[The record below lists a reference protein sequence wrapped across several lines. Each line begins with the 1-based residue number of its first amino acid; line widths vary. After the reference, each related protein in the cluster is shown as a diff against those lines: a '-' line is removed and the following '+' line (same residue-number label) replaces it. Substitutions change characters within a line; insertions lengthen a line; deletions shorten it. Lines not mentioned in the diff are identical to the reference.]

1 MSPDR
6 MLLGRVFAYND
17 AARNRLGVN
26 YEQLSVNRPT
36 TPINQYTFDG
46 QMAFEHSGSAPTYAP
61 NSYGRDFATGYR
73 TGSEATWEA
82 DGELV
87 CSAQTRHAEDDDFG
101 QAHTLVHDVFSD
113 AERDELVDTLVDL
126 MTNFDMEEPV
136 IGNTLSY
143 WRNIDAGVAEAIE
156 GRI

>member
-1 MSPDR
+1 

-26 YEQLSVNRPT
+26 YEQLPVNRPT
-36 TPINQYTFDG
+36 TPTNQYTFDG

-61 NSYGRDFATGYR
+61 NSYGHDFATGYR

-87 CSAQTRHAEDDDFG
+87 RSAQTRHAEDDDFG
-101 QAHTLVHDVFSD
+101 QAHALVHDVFSD

-136 IGNTLSY
+136 IGNALSY
-143 WRNIDAGVAEAIE
+143 WRNIDAGIAEATE